1 MSNAPKL
8 PHWKVSVREGNE
20 PPRFEFLNAI
30 QIATRRRMGMV
41 ISGEASKENMYYQN
55 DDGSFSRAK

>member
-20 PPRFEFLNAI
+20 PPRLEFLNAI
-30 QIATRRRMGMV
+30 QIATRLRLDRF
-41 ISGEASKENMYYQN
+41 ISREAGNDNMYYQN